1 MISWKLEQWCVQA
14 VCEIKYRPDRMTVY
28 QELRQHLDDRCEAF
42 LAQGMTNDEAIEK
55 TLEAM
60 GDSKELAPQLAAI
73 HRPFWGYVYS
83 VTKLMVIGLLIVSLI
98 PFGRFCA
105 YAFDTYAYPDYTW
118 DYTAENNPDLISY
131 TGPNASSVC
140 DGYTFTVKRAAL
152 FRQSNDG
159 MLKYY
164 RLQLRIRHPHLWS
177 LPPDID
183 DYLWARDNLGNIYP
197 CFADSAHTRRYISGE
212 RRITGSLSS
221 VYHMNL
227 YSIPSE
233 CQWIELCYD
242 REGRNLVLRLE
253 LPGGEQP

>member
-14 VCEIKYRPDRMTVY
+14 VHQIRYRPDRMAVY
-28 QELRQHLDDRCEAF
+28 QELRQHLDDRCDAF
-42 LAQGMTNDEAIEK
+42 LAQGMTNDQAIEK
-55 TLEAM
+55 TLDAM
-60 GDSKELAPQLAAI
+60 GDPTELAPQLAAI
-73 HRPFWGYVYS
+73 HLPFWGYVYS
-83 VTKLMVIGLLIVSLI
+83 ILKGIVIALLIICLI

-105 YAFDTYAYPDYTW
+105 YAFDTYANPDRAW
-118 DYTAENNPDLISY
+118 DYTAENNPSLISH
-131 TGPNASSVC
+131 TTPNVSSVC

-152 FRQSNDG
+152 FRQTDDG
-159 MLKYY
+159 LLRYY

-177 LPPDID
+177 SPPDIV
-183 DYLWARDNLGNIYP
+183 DYLWVRDNLGNVYP
-197 CFADSAHTRRYISGE
+197 CFADSIHTRRYISGE
-212 RRITGSLSS
+212 CRITGPHSS

-253 LPGGEQP
+253 LTGGEQT